1 LTIEVWLRVSGER
14 EFLEAFET
22 SLKREK
28 GVSYQVVS
36 RTRRSMV
43 VRVLVP
49 RLERCLGCEW
59 CPLTSAPLGSMV
71 KSIIF
76 TPDFTLLEV
85 LAAKPQALRELEHRG
100 CHVVYTSETE
110 EADYAL
116 TERQEEALVT
126 AFLEGYYSYPR
137 RVAAKELA
145 AELGVSGSAL
155 AELLRKAEH
164 RVIAKYVLEE
174 LPHLLVQ
181 ALMRGRRVL
190 VEEEAGGPRG
200 GEGSSRGAGLVHRA
214 VDAPG
219 YLRVPASLWRFSLS
233 GLGSPFSRAST
244 TLSVSMGDPITP
256 MSMLVRRYLAFLRS
270 PPV

>member
-1 LTIEVWLRVSGER
+1 MVRPLLVFCVWGGAGERCFIQRLVRAAVEQCGSEGGSTCRIAGREVERPPLAARLLYVNQASPTLLELWLRVSGER
-14 EFLEAFET
+14 GFLEAFET
-22 SLKREK
+22 ALKREK

-36 RTRRSMV
+36 RTRHSMV

-49 RLERCLGCEW
+49 RLERCLSCSW

-76 TPDFTLLEV
+76 TPDFMLLEV
-85 LAAKPQALRELEHRG
+85 LAAKQQALRELEQLG
-100 CHVVYTSETE
+100 CQVVYTSEAE
-110 EADYAL
+110 EAEYAL

-164 RVIAKYVLEE
+164 RIIAKYVMEE

-181 ALMRGRRVL
+181 VLMRGRRLL
-190 VEEEAGGPRG
+190 VEEAAGRERG
-200 GEGSSRGAGLVHRA
+200 G
-214 VDAPG
+214 
-219 YLRVPASLWRFSLS
+219 
-233 GLGSPFSRAST
+233 
-244 TLSVSMGDPITP
+244 
-256 MSMLVRRYLAFLRS
+256 
-270 PPV
+270 